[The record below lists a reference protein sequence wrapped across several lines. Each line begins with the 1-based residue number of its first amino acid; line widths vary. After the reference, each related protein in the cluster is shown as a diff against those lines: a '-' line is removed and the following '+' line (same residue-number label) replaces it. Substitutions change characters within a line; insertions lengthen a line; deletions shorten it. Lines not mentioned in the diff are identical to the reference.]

1 MDHGT
6 RRDSLP
12 PLVGPVLTG
21 GGQYIDNLL
30 AEAWKTLRF
39 NRLLARA
46 GFGKRS
52 GTDVAETVFVL
63 VVWKWLAVSSIAMF
77 CRDSLG
83 MFSLAKKDVLYDF
96 LKREDVDWRRF
107 NLDAAKEVCGR
118 QGLDGGR
125 ARAYVLDDSV
135 KPRRGRKMEGV
146 SSHYDHLANRQ
157 VMGQQVLTLGLAT
170 EEAFL
175 PLDSQIYVS
184 GAKAQGLVR
193 PHRDGRSVA
202 ARRYLEATDAGQA
215 GDGPADDE
223 AGEAP
228 RPGRGLPGGG
238 RLVRDEDDG
247 AGGVR
252 A

>member
-1 MDHGT
+1 MNHGT

-12 PLVGPVLTG
+12 PLVGPVLAG
-21 GGQYIDNLL
+21 GGQYVDNLL
-30 AEAWKTLRF
+30 AEAWKDLRF

-52 GTDVAETVFVL
+52 GIEVAETVFVL
-63 VVWKWLAVSSIAMF
+63 MVWKWLAVSSIAMF

-107 NLDAAKEVCGR
+107 NLDAAKEVYGR

-146 SSHYDHLANRQ
+146 SSHYDHLTNRQ

-184 GAKAQGLVR
+184 GTKAQGLVR
-193 PHRDGRSVA
+193 PHRGRSERGGA
-202 ARRYLEATDAGQA
+202 AVPGGDDAGQA
-215 GDGPADDE
+215 GDGQADDE

-228 RPGRGLPGGG
+228 RPGRGLSGGG